1 MKSDASHIAISNK
14 WSWDPKP
21 IEDVRR
27 EKERHRDSEDLEGLK
42 DILEN
47 VILKASHFP
56 LEFIQNAEDEESS
69 KTGFHLYDSGLV
81 IYNDGRPFRVEKE
94 RNDIKG
100 FCSIG
105 VSQKYKKGI
114 GFLGVGAKTIFTITK
129 KPWLVSGR
137 YNFTVEDMLYPS
149 PRRDLPPFS
158 SDLLRRIDRFP
169 HRGAVF
175 YSPLLPDVNGKCGA
189 DKIGE
194 ILSELDQ
201 SVIMF
206 LNFINTIEVRDFRNV
221 GESITFNRKDVEF
234 YVKDDVSRIGAYT
247 CKKIQICTETAGN
260 HEMGQGDTNEWV
272 VGSLNIN
279 VSEGAKRDLPKS
291 RLYEKKRTS
300 KITRVSIAIP
310 IGQKEKHS
318 YPLYCYLPINESDT
332 GLPLI
337 LQGDFIPTADRK
349 HIQTDL
355 LWNKEIL
362 ENLGILL
369 AKIIETCTKRE
380 KIVLEFHELIPWEEN
395 ISSFLEPFIDSFKSE
410 IINTKFKFGDCSDTI
425 CLKDY
430 IICDSA
436 TGFLTSKDLRL
447 ANLNRYCRLFL
458 GRNSI
463 LRRCLEWIG
472 VRRLTVKEI
481 FQILLK
487 KKEDKDID
495 PVWVFDCYY
504 SFAIANSNQEIGDHS
519 LELMQ
524 TNEWMLTNK
533 RTFCVPHEKLYFRMP
548 KAKSEIH
555 HIEDFIE
562 VQFLHP
568 IFTTFSG
575 SYKYSVDRN
584 KRETIR
590 SFLIEGFSIKILEDE
605 GHLIRNLV
613 VPLLESEQLS
623 REKRI
628 QYFTALLFYHGK
640 LQKKLMKDGGYRS
653 DFERGKKRLQE
664 ICKNILVP
672 VTTFNVEMD
681 RQSPAGL
688 GRCEQVYLRGRKS
701 HPGTAFKIFNNT
713 RGVYF
718 LSPSFY
724 KRISDRV
731 GFDDREIL
739 NALEHVGIVS
749 NLKVLEKKYSG
760 DDDTPF
766 WVRRDLVNWKLTDYE
781 VPGLDKLNLMAL
793 REEPE
798 VVYNILK
805 DLSGKYKA
813 EEYGKGFLEATLISS
828 RSFEKYDSSV
838 GRVLNGIELRDRKG
852 KEYHLRDFVFG
863 AKFAALIPHHSLL
876 VPFDTKGMGKFLNNL
891 NMRNEPTKEELINTI
906 EYIQKKHEGKEKD
919 IPRSELL
926 RLCEIYHVLSNF
938 DFASPDIFLRSG
950 YFDSCWFKPKECY
963 WSDPT
968 TQFKKYHPVIGDF
981 YKTLGKDNPE
991 LFQKFGVN
999 PFPSVEDVFNR
1010 FSALRKR
1017 INKVKSLPTHE
1028 EITEVRW
1035 YYKYLA
1041 GKEIP
1046 EKLKTRK
1053 IFLTD
1058 LGKMVDSSS
1067 IYTCRNMELH
1077 KVFSRRLPDKVI
1089 NLSIIQEFPGELE
1102 ETFSIEGIE
1111 SNLNMNS
1118 IPRGTENNDLTILFR
1133 LLLKMVATYEYSSRG
1148 RDIHEPD
1155 IAHLQELS
1163 EKIKVIDVE
1172 KIEIE
1177 LNVDGSPV
1185 RFLVDTLFVND
1196 NLYLTNIRDS
1206 ERVLSRIRE
1215 YAINTIF
1222 KGYSNDTMNFAK
1234 ELMADGLDINSI
1246 QESFFKQ
1253 GFSRD
1258 HIGQFLDEI
1267 ETIKGL
1273 QSEEQGGEPEDISE
1287 ISATEKEKKTRGER
1301 KAEKGADKLFPQLA
1315 NPFEYE
1321 VDEIRESKFV
1331 NGKGKEIGFRKKRK
1345 GKAKAPGGVPSP
1357 PSVSNLGVEE
1367 IGIEFVK
1374 MACKELFDIQK
1385 EDHIKDVHK
1394 DLREYDILLCVGQ
1407 DRKYIEMKASL
1418 SEPVAGLTR
1427 EQFEKAKEEK
1437 ENYYLFLVGN
1447 IQSNLGNVHVRY
1459 IQNPASHKHVRL
1471 GGARLKEVKWENWGS
1486 VKFTKR
1492 KGAQK
1497 SDGQPV
1503 GPQAETNSSV

>member
-1 MKSDASHIAISNK
+1 MKFNTSHTAISNK

-21 IEDVRR
+21 VEDVRR
-27 EKERHRDSEDLEGLK
+27 EKEKHRDSEDLEGLK

-56 LEFIQNAEDEESS
+56 LEFIQNAEDEESL
-69 KTGFHLYDSGLV
+69 KVGFYLYDLGLV
-81 IYNDGRPFRVEKE
+81 IYNDGKPFRIENE

-129 KPWLVSGR
+129 RPWLVSGK
-137 YNFTVEDMLYPS
+137 YNFTIEDMLYPS
-149 PRRDLPPFS
+149 PHRELPPFS
-158 SDLLRRIDRFP
+158 SDVIKRIDGFP
-169 HRGAVF
+169 RRGAIF
-175 YSPLLPDVNGKCGA
+175 YSPLLPDDKGKCGT
-189 DKIGE
+189 DRIGE
-194 ILSELDQ
+194 ILNELDQ

-206 LNFINTIEVRDFRNV
+206 LNAIKTIEVKDSRD
-221 GESITFNRKDVEF
+221 GKAGITFTRKDIEF
-234 YVKDDVSRIGAYT
+234 YVRGDINKIGAYT
-247 CKKIQICTETAGN
+247 CKKIQIRTES
-260 HEMGQGDTNEWV
+260 TNSHNNSETKTSEWI
-272 VGSLNIN
+272 VGSLNVGI
-279 VSEGAKRDLPKS
+279 SEDGKKNLPNSK
-291 RLYEKKRTS
+291 LYDKKRASEST
-300 KITRVSIAIP
+300 KVSIALP
-310 IGQKEKHS
+310 IGSEEERS
-318 YPLYCYLPINESDT
+318 YPLYCYLPLSESDT
-332 GLPLI
+332 GLPFI
-337 LQGDFIPTADRK
+337 LQGDFIPTVDRK
-349 HIQTDL
+349 YIQMDL

-369 AKIIETCTKRE
+369 AKIIETCTKHE
-380 KIVLEFHELIPWEEN
+380 KIALEFHELIPWEEN
-395 ISSFLEPFIDSFKSE
+395 ISSFLEPFTDSFKSE
-410 IINTKFKFGDCSDTI
+410 IINMKFKFGDYSDTI

-430 IICDSA
+430 IICDLA
-436 TGFLTSKDLRL
+436 TGFLASKDLRL
-447 ANLNRYCRLFL
+447 ANLNRYSLLFL
-458 GRNSI
+458 VRNSI
-463 LRRCLEWIG
+463 LRKCLEWIG
-472 VRRLTVKEI
+472 VRRLTSKEI
-481 FQILLK
+481 LRILLK
-487 KKEDKDID
+487 KKENKDID
-495 PVWVFDCYY
+495 PVWIFNCYY
-504 SFAIANSNQEIGDHS
+504 SFATANSNQEIDNHTV
-519 LELMQ
+519 ELMH

-533 RTFCVPHEKLYFRMP
+533 RTFCVPRERLYFRMP
-548 KAKSEIH
+548 KAKSEIQY
-555 HIEDFIE
+555 IEDFIE

-575 SYKYSVDRN
+575 SYKYSVDRS
-584 KRETIR
+584 KREAIR
-590 SFLIEGFSIKILEDE
+590 DFLIENFLIKILEDE

-623 REKRI
+623 GEKRI
-628 QYFTALLFYHGK
+628 QYFTALLFYHAK

-653 DFERGKKRLQE
+653 DFERGRKRLQE

-672 VTTFNVEMD
+672 VTTFNVETH

-688 GRCEQVYLRGRKS
+688 RQVEQVYLRGRKN
-701 HPGTAFKIFNNT
+701 HPSIAFNIFNNT
-713 RGVYF
+713 PEVYF

-724 KRISDRV
+724 KRISDRIV
-731 GFDDREIL
+731 FDNKGIL
-739 NALEHVGIVS
+739 NALEHIGIMS
-749 NLKVLEKKYSG
+749 NLKVLENKYSG

-766 WVRRDLVNWKLTDYE
+766 LVRRNLVNWKLTDYR
-781 VPGLDKLNLMAL
+781 VPGLDKLNLTAL
-793 REEPE
+793 SEEPKL
-798 VVYNILK
+798 VYDILK
-805 DLSGKYKA
+805 DLSGKYK
-813 EEYGKGFLEATLISS
+813 EEKYGRSFLEATFTSS
-828 RSFEKYDSSV
+828 GSYGKCDSSV
-838 GRVLNGIELRDRKG
+838 CRVLNRIELRDKKG
-852 KEYHLRDFVFG
+852 KEHHLRNFVFG
-863 AKFAALIPHHSLL
+863 AKIAALIPHHTLL
-876 VPFDTKGMGKFLNNL
+876 VPFDTKGMGKFLNDL
-891 NMRNEPTKEELINTI
+891 NMRDEPTKEELINAI
-906 EYIQKKHEGKEKD
+906 EYMQKKYEGKEKD

-926 RLCEIYHVLSNF
+926 RLCEIYEFLSNF

-950 YFDSCWFKPKECY
+950 YFHSCWFKPKECY

-968 TQFKKYHPVIGDF
+968 TQFKKCRPIIGDF

-1035 YYKYLA
+1035 YYKYLV

-1058 LGKMVDSSS
+1058 SGKMVDSSN
-1067 IYTCRNMELH
+1067 IHTCRNMELH

-1102 ETFSIEGIE
+1102 ETFSIESIE

-1118 IPRGTENNDLTILFR
+1118 IPHGTENNDLTILFR
-1133 LLLKMVATYEYSSRG
+1133 LLLKMVATYEYSKV
-1148 RDIHEPD
+1148 RDIHEHD
-1155 IAHLQELS
+1155 IARLQELS
-1163 EKIKVIDVE
+1163 EEIKVIDVE

-1177 LNVDGSPV
+1177 LNEDGSPF
-1185 RFLVDTLFVND
+1185 RILIDTLFVND

-1234 ELMADGLDINSI
+1234 ELMSDGLDIDNI

-1258 HIGQFLDEI
+1258 HISQFLDEI
-1267 ETIKGL
+1267 EIIKGL
-1273 QSEEQGGEPEDISE
+1273 QSEEQEGEPEDTSE
-1287 ISATEKEKKTRGER
+1287 ISETEKKEGKEKEEKTRGER
-1301 KAEKGADKLFPQLA
+1301 KAEKGADRLFPQLA

-1321 VDEIRESKFV
+1321 VGEIRESKISD
-1331 NGKGKEIGFRKKRK
+1331 GKGKEIGFRKKRK
-1345 GKAKAPGGVPSP
+1345 GKAKVPDGVPP
-1357 PSVSNLGVEE
+1357 LASVSNLGVEE

-1374 MACKELFDIQK
+1374 MACRELFGIQK
-1385 EDHIKDVHK
+1385 ENHIKDVHK
-1394 DLREYDILLCVGQ
+1394 DLREYDILLCFGQ

-1418 SEPVAGLTR
+1418 SEPVPGLTR
-1427 EQFEKAKEEK
+1427 DQFEKAKEEK

-1447 IQSNLGNVHVRY
+1447 IQSNLGEVYIRY

-1471 GGARLKEVKWENWGS
+1471 GGARLKEINWVDWGNI
-1486 VKFTKR
+1486 KFGK
-1492 KGAQK
+1492 KK
-1497 SDGQPV
+1497 K
-1503 GPQAETNSSV
+1503 ELKNK